1 VLLVTSTPRL
11 GEAGVVV
18 GSSVVFR
25 DITEWERTEHALRE
39 SERRYR
45 DLFDSA
51 PVGYHEIDAEGRITR
66 VNRTEL
72 QLLGYTEEEM
82 LGRFAYEFVADR
94 DQSAAAMKAKLEG
107 RKDVGVPFERVLLR
121 KDGGFVPVLMEDRYL
136 LDALGRIV
144 GIRTTLQNITE
155 RKRTEEE
162 LRQNVERLKRALKA
176 VHVNPGMAG

>member
-1 VLLVTSTPRL
+1 
-11 GEAGVVV
+11 
-18 GSSVVFR
+18 
-25 DITEWERTEHALRE
+25 
-39 SERRYR
+39 
-45 DLFDSA
+45 
-51 PVGYHEIDAEGRITR
+51 
-66 VNRTEL
+66 
-72 QLLGYTEEEM
+72 
-82 LGRFAYEFVADR
+82 
-94 DQSAAAMKAKLEG
+94 
-107 RKDVGVPFERVLLR
+107 VGVPFERVLLR